1 MPLSFLGHCFIKRGQ
16 QKSQFIFFFFS
27 KFHEIDSYQQQIEF
41 IWQGFS
47 FLKLS
52 LTFSSKMLLIPQIL
66 SPIQIAESMNLLGG
80 KKKLP
85 TNRTSGLALSCACER
100 LVLPPW
106 GA

>member
-16 QKSQFIFFFFS
+16 QKSQFIFFFS
-27 KFHEIDSYQQQIEF
+27 KFHEIDSYQEQIEF

-80 KKKLP
+80 KKITA

-100 LVLPPW
+100 LVLPPR

>member
-16 QKSQFIFFFFS
+16 QKSQFIFFFP
-27 KFHEIDSYQQQIEF
+27 KFHEIDSYQEQIEF

-66 SPIQIAESMNLLGG
+66 SPIQIAESMNLLRG
-80 KKKLP
+80 KKKTAHEPHFRVSTQL
-85 TNRTSGLALSCACER
+85 C
-100 LVLPPW
+100 V
-106 GA
+106 